1 MKTISLTIV
10 LAAALVGCASVN
22 EYQIYAE
29 NTAKVVNAV
38 NASEAACFL
47 VVAEGVKGGD
57 NSTKT
62 AITTQIDKCKKT
74 TPKIEPPKK
83 SWHGLW

>member
-1 MKTISLTIV
+1 MQKIILVLPISLM
-10 LAAALVGCASVN
+10 LVGCATN
-22 EYQIYAE
+22 DYQIYAE
-29 NTAKVVNAV
+29 NTSKMVMGA

-47 VVAEGVKGGD
+47 VLNEAAKTAD

-62 AITTQIDKCKKT
+62 ALASQIDKCKKDI
-74 TPKIEPPKK
+74 PKIEPPKK